1 MTESLLIPPKTV
13 RVLVVDNDRDL
24 ARAMTESLERI
35 GFECT
40 TATSGTEG
48 SQLIQQNS
56 YEIIVTDLVMN
67 DLDGMQILKLAK
79 STLEDCEVIMVTGHA
94 TVPLAVDAMREG
106 AFNFLEKPVTP
117 KRLQAVAVKAA
128 EAVKLR
134 RQNEELQSRLD
145 EKFGFENLIFASDS
159 MKNVVDRLRRIA
171 PSDAGV
177 LITGETGTGK
187 EVIAQAI
194 HQNSP
199 RKKKPFVAINA
210 AVTEHLVESEL
221 FGHVKGAFTDAI
233 SDRPG
238 KFEYADGG
246 TLFLDEV
253 GDMPMSTQIK
263 LLRVLEEREITRVGD
278 NKPIKV
284 NVRVLAATNKDLQKE
299 VAAGRFREDLYY
311 RLNVVTVHLDPLSK
325 RRSDIM
331 PLADHFRKLAA
342 KKNNKQV
349 KGFSPELRKWMI
361 EYSWRGNVRQ
371 LRNVVESLVVMDLD
385 GILGMDDLSPELVE
399 EGTSANASTAAT
411 NVTSPASTSARVE
424 PTSATTPSSESSLKP
439 SRQELPE
446 ENLLGK
452 TMAEIER
459 WAIEKTLSD
468 KNNNREETALALG
481 ISERNLYRKLKEYQ
495 LVDEF
500 EAEWAGGKRTKW
512 NDFLPKVIG
521 PKAKPSVQEEETV
534 KLARLLFP
542 IEVKHRQSRG
552 EQIELERDYPG
563 VSDKTRKALE
573 EILHPPTASEATS
586 ESSRR
591 NPR

>member
-67 DLDGMQILKLAK
+67 DIDGMQILKLAK

-159 MKNVVDRLRRIA
+159 MKGVVDRLRRIA

-399 EGTSANASTAAT
+399 EGISANSSTGTTKVTSAAP
-411 NVTSPASTSARVE
+411 VSPRVE
-424 PTSATTPSSESSLKP
+424 PTTVTIPSSESPTKP
-439 SRQELPE
+439 SETEFPE
-446 ENLLGK
+446 ESLLGK

-468 KNNNREETALALG
+468 KNNNREETAQALG

-495 LVDEF
+495 LFDEF
-500 EAEWAGGKRTKW
+500 EADWAQGNSPKW
-512 NDFLPKVIG
+512 SDYLPRIVG
-521 PKAKPSVQEEETV
+521 ASAKSAAKEDETV

-552 EQIELERDYPG
+552 EQIDLGRDYPG